1 MGALHAAQ
9 KAVARA
15 PSDRDWWIRL
25 SNWAREAHARSS
37 STSTQQYIEAART
50 AMQHAR
56 TLEASAP
63 GSWVQRLDEELQT
76 ALETALQTALETAL
90 VTALETELQTALE
103 TALVTAGATAGA
115 TAGKAQEAC
124 DAQPIT
130 VESAFPSI
138 GGEGGGTAAQLER
151 CTVIEAS
158 DLAAALPRLVG
169 ARHGARRPFIVRNS
183 TRELT
188 DVAHWTTA
196 SLQSLVGEV
205 LVEAAFTTPEGELNT
220 FEPLSA
226 WQDWFAANRFAFA
239 QGVEGVLVRPIQKV
253 LRMRQLFA
261 LWRSGATSA
270 AGVNGRPYLHQSELH
285 LNLPSLL
292 ALISAPAWASRQPNW
307 LPKETNLWL
316 SAGDTMT
323 SLHQDTTEN
332 IMAQVRG
339 TKEFLLFAPEEKD
352 HLYYQRVME
361 VARNSRET
369 GNIFVGKTGRG
380 DSANHGLVNVRKPD
394 LVKHPLYASARGLRC
409 RIGPGDALY
418 VPGEWHHAVYSSCSK
433 AERAAEAACN
443 VGLNYWYVD
452 VTRKG
457 ALQTG

>member
-15 PSDRDWWIRL
+15 PSDSDWWIRV

-63 GSWVQRLDEELQT
+63 GSWVQRLDVE
-76 ALETALQTALETAL
+76 LETALE
-90 VTALETELQTALE
+90 
-103 TALVTAGATAGA
+103 TAGATAG
-115 TAGKAQEAC
+115 TGQEAC
-124 DAQPIT
+124 DAQPT
-130 VESAFPSI
+130 AVESAFPSI
-138 GGEGGGTAAQLER
+138 EGKGGGTAAELER

-158 DLAAALPRLVG
+158 DLALALPRLVG
-169 ARHGARRPFIVRNS
+169 ARYGARRPFIVRNS

-188 DVAHWTTA
+188 DVEHWTTA
-196 SLQSLVGEV
+196 NLQALVGEA

-226 WQDWFAANRFAFA
+226 WQDWFAANKFAFA

-253 LRMRQLFA
+253 LRMRQLCA

-292 ALISAPAWASRQPNW
+292 SLISAPAWASRQPNW
-307 LPKETNLWL
+307 LAKETNLWL

-323 SLHQDTTEN
+323 SVHQDTTEN

-339 TKEFLLFAPEEKD
+339 TKEFLLFAPEDKD

-361 VARNSRET
+361 VARDSRET

-452 VTRKG
+452 VTRNSAHQPG
-457 ALQTG
+457 Y

>member
-1 MGALHAAQ
+1 
-9 KAVARA
+9 
-15 PSDRDWWIRL
+15 
-25 SNWAREAHARSS
+25 
-37 STSTQQYIEAART
+37 
-50 AMQHAR
+50 
-56 TLEASAP
+56 
-63 GSWVQRLDEELQT
+63 
-76 ALETALQTALETAL
+76 
-90 VTALETELQTALE
+90 
-103 TALVTAGATAGA
+103 
-115 TAGKAQEAC
+115 
-124 DAQPIT
+124 
-130 VESAFPSI
+130 
-138 GGEGGGTAAQLER
+138 
-151 CTVIEAS
+151 
-158 DLAAALPRLVG
+158 
-169 ARHGARRPFIVRNS
+169 
-183 TRELT
+183 
-188 DVAHWTTA
+188 
-196 SLQSLVGEV
+196 LQSLVGEV

-369 GNIFVGKTGRG
+369 GNIFVGMLAAHMRMEHIGQLTRHLLTAQQPPLAGLAAGNAIECNGGIHLVLNQLAKGGR
-380 DSANHGLVNVRKPD
+380 
-394 LVKHPLYASARGLRC
+394 
-409 RIGPGDALY
+409 
-418 VPGEWHHAVYSSCSK
+418 
-433 AERAAEAACN
+433 
-443 VGLNYWYVD
+443 
-452 VTRKG
+452 
-457 ALQTG
+457 